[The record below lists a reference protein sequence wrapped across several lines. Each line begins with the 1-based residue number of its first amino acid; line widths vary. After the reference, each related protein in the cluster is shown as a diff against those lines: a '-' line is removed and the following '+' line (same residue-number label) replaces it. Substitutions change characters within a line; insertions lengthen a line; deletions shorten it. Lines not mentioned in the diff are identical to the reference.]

1 MRPIDADESLA
12 WSKNLEALR
21 AGVAARKPDAVD
33 RVKLQVRKLERELGP
48 LALTLAVMQAK
59 ARTGVDVDDGRVAAI
74 IGRMDKLRA
83 QLDDLRPILRNIK
96 AVPRADDDGPTSEVA
111 ARPTIAYDVPEDLRP
126 VAEDLRCGW
135 LVRTA
140 GLSAA
145 ISSYDELRT
154 RGEPGRVAER
164 LERNYVGWRAQMA
177 HSRLPLWP
185 TELVVCEGKSLL
197 QAARLRGWDPRII
210 GHQVAAGL
218 ILYQVHA
225 AA

>member
-1 MRPIDADESLA
+1 MIDAQDALL
-12 WSKNLEALR
+12 WRQHLEVLR
-21 AGVAARKPDAVD
+21 AGVRNRSSDGAAR
-33 RVKLQVRKLERELGP
+33 VRREIKRLEREVGP

-59 ARTGVDVDDGRVAAI
+59 ARTGAEIDDGRVAAI

-83 QLDDLRPILRNIK
+83 QLDDLRPILRSIK
-96 AVPRADDDGPTSEVA
+96 AAPRADDDGPTSEVA

-145 ISSYDELRT
+145 ISSYDELRV

-164 LERNYVGWRAQMA
+164 LERSYVGWRAQMA
-177 HSRLPLWP
+177 HTRLPLWP

-197 QAARLRGWDPRII
+197 EASRLRGWDPRII
-210 GHQVAAGL
+210 GHQVAPGL
-218 ILYQVHA
+218 LVFQLHA
-225 AA
+225 PA